1 MISHKNVIA
10 NTIQLSLFDQA
21 DRDNIA
27 PRHRDIGLGL
37 LPQSHIYSLI
47 VICHVST
54 YRGDSVI
61 VLPKFELEAYFKAIA
76 KYKISTLYVV
86 PPIAISMIKNLQTMR
101 RYDLTAVRR
110 VWVGAAPLAPE
121 IATALLSHYPTW
133 KVTLGYGMTETCGVV
148 TSGTPRDIVPGSSG
162 WLLPGFE
169 VMLTDG
175 SGAKI
180 TDYDKPG
187 EVLVKSPSVMLGY
200 LNNGTATRETFVDL
214 PEGRFIKTGDLGLF
228 RRVPSGAE
236 HLWIVDRLKEL
247 IKVKVPRNPANVSY
261 ITETDWNTCV
271 RAIKSRPRSSR
282 PASLVMQVLQTV
294 PSYRL
299 RINAPEKFP
308 RLSSCDLGISLRGSF
323 TSMLKID

>member
-27 PRHRDIGLGL
+27 PGYRDIGLGL

-61 VLPKFELEAYFKAIA
+61 VLPRFELEAYLGAIA
-76 KYKISTLYVV
+76 KYKINTLYVV
-86 PPIAISMIKNLQTMR
+86 PPIVISMVNNLQTMR
-101 RYDLTAVRR
+101 QFDLTAVRR
-110 VWVGAAPLAPE
+110 VWVGAAPCAPD
-121 IATALLSHYPTW
+121 ITTALLSHYPTW
-133 KVTLGYGMTETCGVV
+133 KATLGYGMTETCGVV

-169 VMLTDG
+169 VMLADG

-200 LNNGTATRETFVDL
+200 LNNDTASRDTFIDL
-214 PEGRFIKTGDLGLF
+214 PEGRFIKTGDLGLL
-228 RRVPSGAE
+228 RQVPSGAE

-247 IKVKVPRNPANVSY
+247 IKVKVPSNPANISY
-261 ITETDWNTCV
+261 ITDTNWNTCV
-271 RAIKSRPRSSR
+271 GPSSR
-282 PASLVMQVLQTV
+282 ARGARGLPPWSCKCC
-294 PSYRL
+294 RL
-299 RINAPEKFP
+299 CRHTG
-308 RLSSCDLGISLRGSF
+308 CG
-323 TSMLKID
+323 

>member
-1 MISHKNVIA
+1 MISHRNVIA

-61 VLPKFELEAYFKAIA
+61 VLPKFELETYLGAIA
-76 KYKISTLYVV
+76 KYKINTLYVV
-86 PPIAISMIKNLQTMR
+86 PPIVISMVNNLQTMR
-101 RYDLTAVRR
+101 RFDLTAVRR
-110 VWVGAAPLAPE
+110 VWVGAAPVAPE
-121 IATALLSHYPTW
+121 IITALLSHYPTW
-133 KVTLGYGMTETCGVV
+133 KATLGYGMTETCGVV
-148 TSGTPRDIVPGSSG
+148 TSGTPRDTVLGSSG

-175 SGAKI
+175 SGVRI
-180 TDYDKPG
+180 TDYDKTG

-200 LNNGTATRETFVDL
+200 LNNDTASRETFVDL

-247 IKVKVPRNPANVSY
+247 IKVKVPSNPANVSY
-261 ITETDWNTCV
+261 ITDTD
-271 RAIKSRPRSSR
+271 
-282 PASLVMQVLQTV
+282 
-294 PSYRL
+294 
-299 RINAPEKFP
+299 
-308 RLSSCDLGISLRGSF
+308 
-323 TSMLKID
+323 